1 MDCRWHHGSSV
12 HDSRYL
18 ADGLYNSRCKS
29 KEAGNKQHSNLQSQR
44 KYTDDQGLGK
54 HVGQYEIWQ
63 QKENQKDQKGRCK
76 ERCHNY
82 FSQCV

>member
-1 MDCRWHHGSSV
+1 MGLPVASWQQQFMTAATLQTDYITAVQKQR
-12 HDSRYL
+12 SR
-18 ADGLYNSRCKS
+18 KQ
-29 KEAGNKQHSNLQSQR
+29 QHSNLQSQR

-54 HVGQYEIWQ
+54 HVSQYEIWQ